1 MIRLYHKL
9 YFTRQFGKAHDL
21 AEYLRMLTND
31 GIVEIDAKGA
41 QTKASRLIRELAF
54 TSRLKSASMMLVG
67 LTKSLL
73 ADVVLSPPPLYSKQK
88 ALR

>member
-9 YFTRQFGKAHDL
+9 YFTRQFGKAYDL

-31 GIVEIDAKGA
+31 GIVEINAKGA
-41 QTKASRLIRELAF
+41 QTKVSRLIRELAF

-73 ADVVLSPPPLYSKQK
+73 ADAVLSQPPLYS
-88 ALR
+88 R